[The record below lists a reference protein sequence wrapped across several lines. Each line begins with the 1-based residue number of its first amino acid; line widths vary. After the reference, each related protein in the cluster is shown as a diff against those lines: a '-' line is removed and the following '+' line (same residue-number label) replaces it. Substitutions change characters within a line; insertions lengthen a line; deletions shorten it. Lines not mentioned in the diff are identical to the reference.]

1 MLECIPRPLLSHS
14 SKPSTSGRGDK
25 ESTSPG
31 RCENFRRLGWF
42 PPTIVL
48 VKILLQRLWEEKRAC
63 DAPVPPAIT
72 QMEERAAAY
81 HIPRDATTQGCQSRI
96 HGLGDASQLDYA
108 GVVYLRMID
117 EQGDINTSLVIS
129 ETKVAPIKRSTIPSL
144 DLYGARATCLYH
156 CQVMFGVPPD

>member
-1 MLECIPRPLLSHS
+1 M
-14 SKPSTSGRGDK
+14 
-25 ESTSPG
+25 
-31 RCENFRRLGWF
+31 FR
-42 PPTIVL
+42 PTIVL

-72 QMEERAAAY
+72 QVVERAAAC

-117 EQGDINTSLVIS
+117 EQGDIHTSLVIS

-144 DLYGARATCLYH
+144 DLYGACAG
-156 CQVMFGVPPD
+156 GVWCSS

>member
-48 VKILLQRLWEEKRAC
+48 VKILLQRLWEESMRCSCATSNYTSGGAC
-63 DAPVPPAIT
+63 
-72 QMEERAAAY
+72 
-81 HIPRDATTQGCQSRI
+81 HIPRCATTQGCQSRI
-96 HGLGDASQLDYA
+96 HSLGDASQLDYA
-108 GVVYLRMID
+108 GVMYLRMID
-117 EQGDINTSLVIS
+117 EQGDIHTSLVIS

-144 DLYGARATCLYH
+144 DLYGAHATCLPL
-156 CQVMFGVPPD
+156 QGVPPD